1 MIQLIE
7 SNIDNLSNNYF
18 VVTVGSEA
26 IGSEAAVG
34 RSYVLLHIIKGK
46 YAIYDYE
53 FHDVVK
59 CFKWQ
64 ANNGYACCLLKDE
77 HFEKLPDL
85 PFQKNK
91 LVYMH
96 TLIQEYCLKIPSP
109 VPSERYVLH
118 HINERCRDNRK
129 ENMIW
134 VSNNQHRALMIKVGK
149 LYKPP
154 SEIRVQMPELPPFCR
169 WINAKKLFRIDSH
182 PACFLAVE
190 KNESVH
196 KYIDSLKSKKYTIQ
210 EKFNDFIKKWYDLID
225 KPYGGH
231 ASFPKYLE
239 FKTMMENSYK
249 ELQDFASFNEWVF
262 VENEASAEVSV
273 AGSIYEDATDEISIS
288 DEIIDRV
295 IACDAFGS
303 DQDI

>member
-1 MIQLIE
+1 MLQLIE
-7 SNIDNLSNNYF
+7 SNTDEKNNNYF
-18 VVTVGSEA
+18 VVAVSGAGEA
-26 IGSEAAVG
+26 DKK
-34 RSYVLLHIIKGK
+34 YVLMHIIKGK

-53 FHDVVK
+53 FHDIIK

-64 ANNGYACCLLKDE
+64 PNNGYACCLLKDI

-96 TLIQEYCLKIPSP
+96 ILIQEYCLKIKSP

-118 HINERCRDNRK
+118 HINERMRDNRK

-134 VSNNQHRALMIKVGK
+134 VSNNQHRALMIKIGK

-154 SEIRVQMPELPPFCR
+154 AELREQMSELPPFCR

-190 KNESVH
+190 KNEAVH

-210 EKFNDFIKKWYDLID
+210 QKFNDFIIKWSDLMA
-225 KPYGGH
+225 KPYGGQD
-231 ASFPKYLE
+231 SFPKYLE

-249 ELQDFASFNEWVF
+249 ELTDFASLNEWVF
-262 VENEASAEVSV
+262 IENDSDEASVYADALSEHTEAAEPADYVT
-273 AGSIYEDATDEISIS
+273 IDDEYINNVI
-288 DEIIDRV
+288 DCGYPCEI
-295 IACDAFGS
+295 
-303 DQDI
+303 